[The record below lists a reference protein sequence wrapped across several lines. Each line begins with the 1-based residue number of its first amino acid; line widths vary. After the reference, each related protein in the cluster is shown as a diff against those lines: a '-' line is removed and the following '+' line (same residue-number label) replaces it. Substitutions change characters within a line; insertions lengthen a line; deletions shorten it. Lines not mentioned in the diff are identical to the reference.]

1 MSTERT
7 PIVTDERVEKTIK
20 ALYPIN
26 GLTKGPDTRMQ
37 LIRRVAAERMA
48 CELRDI
54 YEAALA
60 SKDAEIEALLE
71 AAKDVVS
78 RWDSPKWK
86 YDEHTGAIINRLR
99 VAAKLDQP

>member
-7 PIVTDERVEKTIK
+7 PLETIH
-20 ALYPIN
+20 ALREAMDQI
-26 GLTKGPDTRMQ
+26 
-37 LIRRVAAERMA
+37 
-48 CELRDI
+48 
-54 YEAALA
+54 AALKA
-60 SKDAEIEALLE
+60 ALSSKDAEIEALRE

-86 YDEHTGAIINRLR
+86 YDEHTGVIINRLR